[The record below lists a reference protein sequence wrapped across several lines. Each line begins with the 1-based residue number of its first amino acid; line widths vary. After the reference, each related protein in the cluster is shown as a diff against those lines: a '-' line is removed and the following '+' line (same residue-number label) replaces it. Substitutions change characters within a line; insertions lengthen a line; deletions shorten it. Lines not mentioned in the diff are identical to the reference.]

1 MECLLLTKWSEAWW
15 PGIDF
20 SPCNRNTTYYSER
33 NIVESFVKLERDFE
47 RGIVGDNVWC
57 FFSTI
62 EMMLQRSG
70 IIVESLLK
78 SRGSLRGVLRVI
90 TCRGGSFYNWNDVV
104 ERWEY
109 CGTYSGENWWCPWND
124 VVERLLWKVWLK
136 SSPVRDNLGWKRPM
150 GLQPPHLFISINRTN
165 TKHSLH
171 HIQSQTKIYTTTNTN
186 TNESMGLQPP
196 HLFISINRTNTKHRL
211 HHICTITN
219 KNKPM
224 GLQQN
229 KYIQIQNA

>member
-1 MECLLLTKWSEAWW
+1 M
-15 PGIDF
+15 
-20 SPCNRNTTYYSER
+20 
-33 NIVESFVKLERDFE
+33 
-47 RGIVGDNVWC
+47 RGVLWVIICGA

-62 EMMLQRSG
+62 ETMLQRSG

-104 ERWEY
+104 ERREY
-109 CGTYSGENWWCPWND
+109 CGTYSGENWCCPWND

-171 HIQSQTKIYTTTNTN
+171 HIQSQTKISPWDYN
-186 TNESMGLQPP
+186 
-196 HLFISINRTNTKHRL
+196 
-211 HHICTITN
+211 HHISFSRSTE
-219 KNKPM
+219 
-224 GLQQN
+224 
-229 KYIQIQNA
+229 QIQNTKTSANENDIEKLICPWNYNHHTSLSENNTITKQMSPWD